1 MSSMGYKGI
10 INNRKE
16 FEMIEVDDLK
26 PLELSTK
33 QLFARFWTVV
43 ILDWLES
50 CPTEYGISSMSSG
63 AVHVKFLIP
72 STESK
77 PDWSTIDEE

>member
-16 FEMIEVDDLK
+16 FEMIEVDNLK
-26 PLELSTK
+26 PLLG
-33 QLFARFWTVV
+33 
-43 ILDWLES
+43 WLES

-72 STESK
+72 STKSK
-77 PDWSTIDEE
+77 PDWSTTDEE